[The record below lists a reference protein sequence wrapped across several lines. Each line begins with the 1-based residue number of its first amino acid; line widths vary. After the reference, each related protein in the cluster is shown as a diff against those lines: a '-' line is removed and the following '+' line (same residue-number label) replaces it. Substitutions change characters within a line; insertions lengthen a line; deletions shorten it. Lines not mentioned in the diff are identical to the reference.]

1 MSTDTALFSSS
12 PFSHIVL
19 LSVSQ
24 YYTDD
29 PAPVQQKKK
38 SKTFSSKLSVLKY
51 AVENLREA
59 AAKCF
64 SVDTKRVRDWR
75 KNQTELQRLSE
86 EDSNRTRL
94 LLEGG
99 RRLERSFR

>member
-1 MSTDTALFSSS
+1 MTTDTARFSSS
-12 PFSHIVL
+12 PFSCVVL

-24 YYTDD
+24 YHIDD
-29 PAPVQQKKK
+29 RHG
-38 SKTFSSKLSVLKY
+38 SS
-51 AVENLREA
+51 
-59 AAKCF
+59 AAKKLIKSRLETFCLKNMQRKTCEKQPLDAR
-64 SVDTKRVRDWR
+64 VDQKRVRDWR